1 MPDGAGNLNE
11 LPGENCADMSIEL
24 NMNPIIIPSGSFRV
38 NKSNHEAL
46 IAHLGTCVGVSIV
59 DRQAGVGGLYH
70 ILLPETL
77 SGIDDPSD
85 DTYAR
90 SGMPKFLST
99 LIESGCRPHHM
110 EATLAGGALI
120 GNISNLDLS
129 LDVGGRILEIVH
141 GLLTEASIRI
151 INSECGGCY
160 GRKLVLN
167 CRTLDCSIEPSFPA
181 AQGKVAPIR
190 HPNAR
195 ELERTIAQIKPI
207 PQVVLTIMRMI
218 HSKDYNSKDIAK
230 EVQKD
235 QVLSARVINI
245 CNSTFVS
252 PRQEIRSVNQALVM
266 LGERF
271 IAQIILSLYL
281 SNFLN
286 GYNQGY
292 SMAMG
297 GLYHHSISAAV
308 VGERIARLTNKTD
321 PDIAYLA
328 GLTHDIGK
336 VVLDQYVA
344 PALPHF
350 YRMIYQDGMDL
361 LTAEK
366 SILGITHTE
375 VGGRLAE
382 LWALP
387 PYLLD
392 TIAYHSRPENAR
404 CDKILTYTIYL
415 ANLLNVRFC
424 VGSAL
429 ESIGVE
435 DLSACLSHLGIN
447 MTRLNRLIS
456 QFSGEQGIQ
465 AEDSALQF

>member
-1 MPDGAGNLNE
+1 
-11 LPGENCADMSIEL
+11 
-24 NMNPIIIPSGSFRV
+24 MNPILIPSGSFKV
-38 NKSNHEAL
+38 SKAGHESM
-46 IAHLGTCVGVSIV
+46 IAHLGTCVGVAIV
-59 DRQAGVGGLYH
+59 DRQAGIGGLYH
-70 ILLPETL
+70 ILLPETM
-77 SGIDDPSD
+77 SGIGDSSD

-90 SGMPKFLST
+90 SGMPRFLEA
-99 LIESGCRPHHM
+99 LNESGARPHQM

-120 GNISNLDLS
+120 GSISNLDLS
-129 LDVGGRILEIVH
+129 LDIGGRSVTIVQQM
-141 GLLTEASIRI
+141 LSDASIQVRK
-151 INSECGGCY
+151 SECGGCY

-167 CRTLDCSIEPSFPA
+167 CQTLNCRIEPSFPPG
-181 AQGKVAPIR
+181 QMKVEPIS
-190 HPNAR
+190 PPKSK
-195 ELERTIAQIKPI
+195 ELDKAISQIKPI

-230 EVQKD
+230 EMQKD
-235 QVLSARVINI
+235 QVISAKVINI

-308 VGERIARLTNKTD
+308 IGERIARMTHKTD
-321 PDIAYLA
+321 PDMAYLA

-350 YRMIYQDGMDL
+350 YRKIFEDGMDL

-382 LWALP
+382 LWSLP

-392 TIAYHSRPENAR
+392 TIAFHSRPEEAR
-404 CDKILTYTIYL
+404 HDKTLTYTVNL

-424 VGSAL
+424 VGSVL
-429 ESIGVE
+429 ESIGIE
-435 DLSACLSHLGIN
+435 DLGVCLSHLG
-447 MTRLNRLIS
+447 MEPAHLNRLIA
-456 QFSGEQGIQ
+456 QFSGEQSILG
-465 AEDSALQF
+465 EESVPQF